1 MKITDK
7 TIEAIKQSGY
17 DCIFY
22 DEYINEVNPAKATH
36 LQVFAFDPIYV
47 SYNFNAPKSKEIT
60 LEWVLLKIAQRENC
74 VSINWDK
81 VFAPL
86 NLFNVGFYTTSYGIG
101 VETIFSSRD
110 ETRQKIDEFL
120 KSKNIDFTNEY
131 SEAGWVFRYKISKA
145 KENIDKIRLLE
156 SNNI

>member
-7 TIEAIKQSGY
+7 TIEAIKQAGY

-22 DEYINEVNPAKATH
+22 DEFINEVNPIKAIR
-36 LQVFAFDPIYV
+36 LQLFAFDPCYV
-47 SYNFNAPKSKEIT
+47 SYSFNAPKNKEIT
-60 LEWVLLKIAQRENC
+60 LEWALSKIAQKENY
-74 VSINWDK
+74 VSINWKK

-101 VETIFSSRD
+101 VETIFSDRT

-120 KSKNIDFTNEY
+120 KSNNIDFTNEY
-131 SEAGWVFRYKISKA
+131 SEAGWIFRYRISKA
-145 KENIDKIRLLE
+145 KENIDKIKLLE
-156 SNNI
+156 SNII